1 MQTSLTEKCLY
12 KTFEKTDL
20 LKTTILLYVCERN
33 RPVFG
38 DQVVLSKE
46 GSHILQGLVPLIS
59 PDL

>member
-1 MQTSLTEKCLY
+1 MQTSLTEKRLY
-12 KTFEKTDL
+12 NFFEKTDL
-20 LKTTILLYVCERN
+20 LKATILLYVCERN

>member
-46 GSHILQGLVPLIS
+46 GSRILQGLVPLIF

>member
-1 MQTSLTEKCLY
+1 MQTSLTGKCLY

-20 LKTTILLYVCERN
+20 LKATIVLYVCERN

-38 DQVVLSKE
+38 DQIVLSKE